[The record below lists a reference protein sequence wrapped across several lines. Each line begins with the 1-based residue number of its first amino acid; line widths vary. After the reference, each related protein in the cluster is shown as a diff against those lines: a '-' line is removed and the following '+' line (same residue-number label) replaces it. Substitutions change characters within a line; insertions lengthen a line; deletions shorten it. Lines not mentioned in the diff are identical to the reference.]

1 MQGRVNIKQR
11 EHFPF
16 PLMLV
21 GDVEVRRDFEKSS
34 KDHVVQEVDPESG
47 VRMWNA
53 EVVNTDPE
61 ARKSERSFT
70 VKLIAEHQPVP
81 PAAADGSTMRPV
93 VFANLEGLPWLDDR
107 MCNGK
112 DQPHKCKARIAWSY
126 RATGFADSSDTG
138 KDADKGAGS
147 SAGSW
152 AAESSSTSSTSS
164 SSSASTASSSGGK
177 SSRSAA

>member
-1 MQGRVNIKQR
+1 MQRRINIKQH

-21 GDVEVRRDFEKSS
+21 GDVGARRDFDKST
-34 KDHVVQEVDPESG
+34 KDHPVQEVDKETGLPIFE
-47 VRMWNA
+47 A

-61 ARKSERSFT
+61 ARKSDRSFT
-70 VKLIAEHQPVP
+70 VKLIAERQPVP
-81 PAAADGSTMRPV
+81 PAGGDGSTMRPV

-112 DQPHKCKARIAWSY
+112 DHPHKCRAKISWSY
-126 RATGFADSSDTG
+126 RATGFADTGDTD
-138 KDADKGAGS
+138 KDTGS
-147 SAGSW
+147 SAST
-152 AAESSSTSSTSS
+152 ESSASESPRTSASSTSS
-164 SSSASTASSSGGK
+164 GK

>member
-1 MQGRVNIKQR
+1 MQRRINIKQR

-21 GDVEVRRDFEKSS
+21 GDVGMRRDFERST
-34 KDHVVQEVDPESG
+34 KDNPVQEVDKESG
-47 VRMWNA
+47 LRVWDA

-61 ARKSERSFT
+61 ARKSDRSFT

-81 PAAADGSTMRPV
+81 PAGADGSTMRPV

-112 DQPHKCKARIAWSY
+112 DQPHKCRAKIAWSY
-126 RATGFADSSDTG
+126 RATGFADSDQDTG
-138 KDADKGAGS
+138 MDAVSASSAGS
-147 SAGSW
+147 SAS
-152 AAESSSTSSTSS
+152 ESASTSGSAS
-164 SSSASTASSSGGK
+164 SSSAKSSG

>member
-11 EHFPF
+11 EHFPY

-21 GDVEVRRDFEKSS
+21 GDVGMRRDFEKST
-34 KDHVVQEVDPESG
+34 KDHPVQQVDPESG
-47 VRMWNA
+47 LRIWEA

-81 PAAADGSTMRPV
+81 PSATDGSTMRPV

-107 MCNGK
+107 MCNGT
-112 DQPHKCKARIAWSY
+112 DQPHKCRARIAWSY
-126 RATGFADSSDTG
+126 RATGFADSGDSG
-138 KDADKGAGS
+138 ESAKDAGS
-147 SAGSW
+147 SSGSPSG
-152 AAESSSTSSTSS
+152 ESTSTSS
-164 SSSASTASSSGGK
+164 SSSSASSSGGK